1 MYTPFRRFFAFSVPA
16 VCLSC
21 AALLPASSAEFP
33 KFEVYPASGGSV
45 ETVGEQA
52 SCRPWVLWELV
63 SVEARPA
70 AEGQRMPV
78 MVTARVRAAI
88 GAEAEVGSTVQR
100 LCNSGLFSGDVQA
113 YFPKGMLCWMHPD
126 EALPELWDFSPE
138 QFMELTEAL
147 PDGNPWKQAAA
158 VVREQTAFG
167 RESEAFLHAMQQ
179 DDAAEVKRMLDAGFD
194 PTRHDA
200 YVENGTPWVTVLRYY
215 FRDKG
220 ELHSKTDYM
229 QMLMDAGVDI
239 NQPSVWGDT
248 PLCYAAKWGFSDL
261 MRLLLAHGADATVR
275 CRKGNTALHAAALA
289 EPETG
294 MPYEGDPE
302 ECERRH
308 RELLAGYAENIRALV
323 AAGADVNAVN
333 DAGETPLDLA
343 EKRGDAELIQVLREL
358 GGE

>member
-1 MYTPFRRFFAFSVPA
+1 MHTSLRRFFAFSVPA

-21 AALLPASSAEFP
+21 AALLPAAAAEFP

-167 RESEAFLHAMQQ
+167 RESEAFLAAMQQ

-194 PTRHDA
+194 PTRHDV
-200 YVENGTPWVTVLRYY
+200 YVEAGTPWVLVLRYY
-215 FRDKG
+215 FQG
-220 ELHSKTDYM
+220 GNQSETDYM
-229 QMLMDAGVDI
+229 QMLIDAGVDI
-239 NQPSVWGDT
+239 NQPAVWGDT
-248 PLCYAAKWGFSDL
+248 PLCYAAKCGQGHL
-261 MRLLLAHGADATVR
+261 LRLLLAHGADAA
-275 CRKGNTALHAAALA
+275 CRGKGGNTALHAAALA

-294 MPYEGDPE
+294 MPHEGTPE
-302 ECERRH
+302 ECERMCRK
-308 RELLAGYAENIRALV
+308 LLAGYAENIRALV

-343 EKRGDAELIQVLREL
+343 EKRGDAELIQALREL
-358 GGE
+358 GAK